1 MANTGIN
8 DMSGFANTLRGA
20 IACASIL
27 VLSGCLTD
35 SGLTSSSSG
44 PSSQVQTL
52 VRPNPDARG
61 VITYNTYQVMVA
73 RAGDTVETMAQRV
86 GISPSQLAN
95 HNGLPAGYRPRS
107 GEVLALPKN
116 VGGTPKDNG
125 WTTGSVWTPDV
136 ATQAL
141 DDISPRQA
149 TSTIPSPFT
158 NGQTSTVVD
167 PIRHRVKAGETAYSV
182 ARLHG
187 VSVTALASWNGL
199 SSDLAVRENQE
210 LLIPIATETN
220 TRVAAVNRPGTNS
233 GAGLPPSASSGLP
246 PNQDVAATGTL
257 ESPNLGA
264 QRTSTATKFRAPVSG
279 RVIKPFSRA
288 SGSARNDGIDIAAAA
303 GSAVRAAADGQ
314 VALVSESLN
323 GDDTIV
329 LLRHAD
335 GDNDPSNDLI
345 TVYSRVT
352 GVTLKKGERVKA
364 GDQIGVVA
372 SGSNPNVHFEVR
384 RGSAALDPTP
394 YL

>member
-167 PIRHRVKAGETAYSV
+167 PFCDR
-182 ARLHG
+182 
-187 VSVTALASWNGL
+187 
-199 SSDLAVRENQE
+199 
-210 LLIPIATETN
+210 
-220 TRVAAVNRPGTNS
+220 
-233 GAGLPPSASSGLP
+233 
-246 PNQDVAATGTL
+246 
-257 ESPNLGA
+257 
-264 QRTSTATKFRAPVSG
+264 F
-279 RVIKPFSRA
+279 
-288 SGSARNDGIDIAAAA
+288 
-303 GSAVRAAADGQ
+303 
-314 VALVSESLN
+314 
-323 GDDTIV
+323 IV
-329 LLRHAD
+329 
-335 GDNDPSNDLI
+335 
-345 TVYSRVT
+345 V
-352 GVTLKKGERVKA
+352 
-364 GDQIGVVA
+364 
-372 SGSNPNVHFEVR
+372 
-384 RGSAALDPTP
+384 
-394 YL
+394 

>member
-8 DMSGFANTLRGA
+8 NMSGFANTLRGA

-116 VGGTPKDNG
+116 VGGTPKDND

-246 PNQDVAATGTL
+246 PNQDVAAAGTL